1 MDNDDRKTMPQLI
14 GKVILTFCRLY
25 LGGWMVVSGTSYWRT
40 ALGMSPIF
48 PQPFGTLP
56 ESNELLV
63 TMVHTHF
70 FHIVKTCEILG
81 GLSLILGIFVPVG
94 LLMLLPVSFVVWY
107 NAIVLNHRF
116 DKMFTPYMGVG
127 CLYMNL
133 ILMVWYIKYY
143 LPMMTFKT
151 TIGRIGD
158 WKKLP
163 KIFKSAAVDLI

>member
-1 MDNDDRKTMPQLI
+1 MPQLV

-25 LGGWMVVSGTSYWRT
+25 LGGWMCVSGTSYWRT
-40 ALGMSPIF
+40 VLGMSPIF

-56 ESNELLV
+56 ASNELLV

-81 GLSLILGIFVPVG
+81 GLSLVLGVFVPVG

-116 DKMFTPYMGVG
+116 DKILTPYMGVG

-133 ILMVWYIKYY
+133 VLMVWYVRYY
-143 LPMMTFKT
+143 LPMMTFKPT
-151 TIGRIGD
+151 VGRIGD

-163 KIFKSAAVDLI
+163 NIFRSDVA